1 MPKYKI
7 YIYNIIIHNRT
18 LFQYNRYT
26 IIYLH
31 LISSIQNFI
40 SFLYGI
46 IYGELNY
53 LALLKLI
60 EY

>member
-1 MPKYKI
+1 MLEDKI
-7 YIYNIIIHNRT
+7 YIYNIIIHDKT

-31 LISSIQNFI
+31 LISCIQNFI
-40 SFLYGI
+40 SFVYGI
-46 IYGELNY
+46 IYEELNY
-53 LALLKLI
+53 LALLELI